1 VERAPVSTT
10 SKYGEASLNQCEVA
24 RETPT
29 CSLSIGRRL
38 TGMSQTAMK
47 VSSWAR
53 PFGSLPDSL
62 RPGASGVGS
71 AIRRDSVQYYLG
83 VSRRIRGLSAG
94 ISGKYWTLPRK
105 VSQYCQALNGG
116 LERGLT
122 IRWSGEPMLL

>member
-1 VERAPVSTT
+1 VESAPVSTT

-47 VSSWAR
+47 VSSAIIAIPEKLHRSASSNTDRAVVSLESWAR

-62 RPGASGVGS
+62 RP
-71 AIRRDSVQYYLG
+71 R
-83 VSRRIRGLSAG
+83 
-94 ISGKYWTLPRK
+94 P
-105 VSQYCQALNGG
+105 
-116 LERGLT
+116 
-122 IRWSGEPMLL
+122 